1 MDIHNTPKD
10 ARRKGVRRGNRGKR
24 IECGKR
30 GLKLEDFCGKSVSEI
45 GGSSNGLRPKVY
57 RYMSVKHEGPCYLK
71 KGTVFAFSNPILLW
85 SVGAGCLMNKTMFK
99 KKLFHCN
106 RDIFTTI
113 I

>member
-1 MDIHNTPKD
+1 MWQE
-10 ARRKGVRRGNRGKR
+10 GSG
-24 IECGKR
+24 IEG
-30 GLKLEDFCGKSVSEI
+30 FCGKAVSEI
-45 GGSSNGLRPKVY
+45 GGSSNGFRLKVY

-85 SVGAGCLMNKTMFK
+85 SVGAGGLMNKTMFK
-99 KKLFHCN
+99 KKLLHCN